1 MAHRT
6 AGTGTRSL
14 EGALLRSAALL
25 VGVLLPATWA
35 CGLRYDAEEEEAALQ
50 EAASAGQEEARE
62 LPPAAEAWSLL
73 GEPLTPPEPS
83 EEARVLQEGFLTEAR
98 AELAAD
104 PGDADAAIWVG
115 RRLAYLGRF
124 GEAIAA
130 YTEAMEAHPDDAR
143 FYRHRGHRYIT
154 VRRLD
159 DAIADFRRAVD
170 LIEGTEDEIEPD
182 GLPNALGI
190 PLGTLHFNIWYH
202 LGLAHY
208 LQGDLEAA
216 LEAYRSCMEVSTNPD
231 LRVATGHWLYMTL
244 RELGRDDEAAA
255 VLEPF
260 SADMEIIE
268 NDSYHRL
275 ILLYRGE
282 LSPNDLVD
290 PAAVTDPSTASM
302 VYGVG
307 NWYRYNGQPDRATE
321 IFRTFVEGTDQWA
334 AFGFIAA
341 EAVLAREER

>member
-1 MAHRT
+1 
-6 AGTGTRSL
+6 
-14 EGALLRSAALL
+14 LLRSAALL
-25 VGVLLPATWA
+25 AGALLPATWA
-35 CGLRYDAEEEEAALQ
+35 CGLRYDADEEAATVQ
-50 EAASAGQEEARE
+50 EAVADEDEARE
-62 LPPAAEAWSLL
+62 LPPGAEAWSLL

-83 EEARVLQEGFLTEAR
+83 EEARAVQEGFLSEAR
-98 AELAAD
+98 AELATD
-104 PGDADAAIWVG
+104 PTDADAAIWVG
-115 RRLAYLGRF
+115 RRLAYLGRYA
-124 GEAIAA
+124 EAIAA
-130 YTEAMEAHPDDAR
+130 FTDGIAAHPDDAR
-143 FYRHRGHRYIT
+143 FYRHRGHRRIT
-154 VRRLD
+154 IRRLD
-159 DAIADFRRAVD
+159 DAIADFRRAVE

-190 PLGTLHFNIWYH
+190 PLSTLHFNTWYH
-202 LGLAHY
+202 LGLALY
-208 LQGDLEAA
+208 LEGDLEAA

-231 LRVATGHWLYMTL
+231 LQVATGHWLYMTL

-255 VLEPF
+255 SLERF
-260 SADMEIIE
+260 SADMEIVE

-282 LSPNDLVD
+282 VAPDDLVD

-307 NWYRYNGQPDRATE
+307 NWYRYNGQPERASQ

-341 EAVLAREER
+341 EAALAREGR